1 MATAGSIVID
11 LLMKTGSFVTDT
23 QRAEKSMKSMERT
36 AAGVSKGIVAGFT
49 AIGSVIGGAIA
60 AFASVDA
67 AITGLSNAINAA
79 DRIDELS
86 ARFSISTETLSGWG
100 YAAKMSGS
108 DLEGLVGIIPKFSK
122 NIADAS
128 KAGSDAD
135 KTFRALGI
143 SVKDQ
148 AGNLRSFEDLLPE
161 VQNRFAG
168 ISNETTKTALAMQL
182 FGKSGSEFLEFLS
195 LGADGMRTMEE
206 RARSLGIV
214 IDSDTAGAAAE
225 FNDRLDDLRAATQG
239 WFTQLA
245 SELLP
250 TLTDLTTQLVD
261 VAKEGGGVR
270 DVAHGIASAF
280 REIGK
285 AAEIFGVVEDWLDR
299 LRGGLVAVEKQGNAV
314 IKLATGQYSGLFGS
328 QGGGWDAFAKDY
340 MAGTAYADK
349 GWAAMQGGG
358 AGIPEGARSGPRG
371 RRNQA
376 TAEEIQATKDQ
387 TEQLRRAAEWEAKL
401 QATWAEG
408 EKKKS
413 AAATQQD
420 KQAKK
425 LQDSYRSTNEQLE
438 RQIALFGDSSE
449 LSRVNYEIQ
458 SGGLKGIDAA
468 AQSALRSSAS
478 LLDMLGN
485 IDEAESIMGES
496 AQKFADAFDGMFGID
511 DDTSSSVE
519 QTFGQWSTYA
529 DQAARNMQDA
539 FADFL
544 FDPFSEGLGGM
555 VQSFAKTLQKMAAQA
570 AASQIFKMI
579 GNWASSY
586 SGAGAGWI
594 NAIGSV
600 ISGSSGGRAGGGP
613 VAAGSMYRVGEGGR
627 PELFDQGGKT
637 YLIPG
642 DAGSVRPITAGMP
655 ASAIG
660 GGGGITNNFNTTM
673 NISSDGTSTT
683 QQGDGSE
690 DARRLNQFF
699 ASKMNEWATQQSRP
713 GGLFHQMSVRNG

>member
-100 YAAKMSGS
+100 YAAKMTGA

-135 KTFRALGI
+135 KTFKALGI

-182 FGKSGSEFLEFLS
+182 FGKSGAEFLEFLS

-285 AAEIFGVVEDWLDR
+285 AAEIFGAVEGWLDR

-314 IKLATGQYSGLFGS
+314 VKLATGQYSGLFGS
-328 QGGGWDAFAKDY
+328 QGGGWGAFAKDY
-340 MAGTAYADK
+340 QAGTAYANK
-349 GWAAMQGGG
+349 GWAASQGGG
-358 AGIPEGARSGPRG
+358 GAIPDGARNGPRG
-371 RRNQA
+371 RSTRS
-376 TAEEIQATKDQ
+376 TAEEVQAAK
-387 TEQLRRAAEWEAKL
+387 EQAEQRQKAAEWEAKL
-401 QATWAEG
+401 QASWAEG
-408 EKKKS
+408 AKKRK
-413 AAATQQD
+413 AAATEQD
-420 KQAKK
+420 KAAKK

-485 IDEAESIMGES
+485 IDEADSIMAES

-511 DDTSSSVE
+511 DDSSSVVADK
-519 QTFGQWSTYA
+519 FNQWTAYA

-555 VQSFAKTLQKMAAQA
+555 ASNFAKTLQKMAAQV
-570 AASQIFKMI
+570 AASRIFELV
-579 GNWASSY
+579 GGWANGY
-586 SGAGAGWI
+586 SGGGSSWI
-594 NAIGSV
+594 NAIGRA
-600 ISGSSGGRAGGGP
+600 IGGSSGGRAGGGP

-655 ASAIG
+655 SSSMG
-660 GGGGITNNFNTTM
+660 GGGAAGNVFNTTL
-673 NISSDGTSTT
+673 NITSDGTSAT
-683 QQGDGSE
+683 QQGSG
-690 DARRLNQFF
+690 AQGQQL
-699 ASKMNEWATQQSRP
+699 QQSLTQMMNRWAVDNMRA
-713 GGLFHQMSVRNG
+713 GGLLYRQGGR

>member
-1 MATAGSIVID
+1 MATAGSIVVD

-49 AIGSVIGGAIA
+49 AIGSVIGGAVA

-100 YAAKMSGS
+100 YAAKMTGS
-108 DLEGLVGIIPKFSK
+108 DLEGLVGIIPKFTK

-128 KAGSDAD
+128 KAGSEAD
-135 KTFRALGI
+135 KTFKALGI

-161 VQNRFAG
+161 VQTRFAG

-270 DVAHGIASAF
+270 DVASGIATAF

-285 AAEIFGVVEDWLDR
+285 AAEIFGVVENWLDR

-328 QGGGWDAFAKDY
+328 QGGGWGGFVKDY
-340 MAGTAYADK
+340 QAGTAYADN
-349 GWAAMQGGG
+349 GWAASQGMGS
-358 AGIPEGARSGPRG
+358 AIPDGARSGPRG
-371 RRNQA
+371 RSTRS
-376 TAEEIQATKDQ
+376 TAEEVQAAKDQ
-387 TEQLRRAAEWEAKL
+387 AEQRQKAAEWEAKL
-401 QATWAEG
+401 QASWSESA
-408 EKKKS
+408 KKQK
-413 AAATQQD
+413 AAANEQD
-420 KQAKK
+420 KGAKK
-425 LQDSYRSTNEQLE
+425 LQDSYRSTNDQLE
-438 RQIALFGDSSE
+438 RQIALFDDSSE
-449 LSRVNYEIQ
+449 LGRVNYEIQ
-458 SGGLKGIDAA
+458 AGGLKGIDSA
-468 AQSALRSSAS
+468 AQAAIRSSAS

-544 FDPFSEGLGGM
+544 FDPFSEGVGGM
-555 VQSFAKTLQKMAAQA
+555 VQGFAKALQKMAAQA
-570 AASQIFKMI
+570 AASQIFQMI
-579 GNWASSY
+579 GSWASGY
-586 SGAGAGWI
+586 SGAGAGWV
-594 NAIGSV
+594 NAIGTA
-600 ISGSSGGRAGGGP
+600 IGSAGGRAGGGP
-613 VAAGSMYRVGEGGR
+613 VAGGSMYRVGEGGR

-642 DAGSVRPITAGMP
+642 DAGSVRPITSGMP
-655 ASAIG
+655 ASSIG
-660 GGGGITNNFNTTM
+660 GGGGVTNNFNTTM
-673 NISSDGTSTT
+673 NVTSDGSSTT
-683 QQGDGSE
+683 QQGDGSD

-699 ASKMNEWATQQSRP
+699 TSKMNEWATQQSRP

>member
-1 MATAGSIVID
+1 MATAGSIVVD

-23 QRAEKSMKSMERT
+23 QRAEKSLKSMERT

-49 AIGSVIGGAIA
+49 AIGSVIGGALA

-100 YAAKMSGS
+100 YAAKMTGS

-135 KTFRALGI
+135 KTFKALGI

-182 FGKSGSEFLEFLS
+182 FGKSGAEFLEFLS
-195 LGADGMRTMEE
+195 LGADGMRSMEE

-250 TLTDLTTQLVD
+250 TLTDLTSQLVE

-285 AAEIFGVVEDWLDR
+285 AAEIFGVVENWLDR

-340 MAGTAYADK
+340 LAGTSYADR

-358 AGIPEGARSGPRG
+358 SGIPDGARSGPRG
-371 RRNQA
+371 RRTQA

-387 TEQLRRAAEWEAKL
+387 TEQLRRAAEWESKL

-408 EKKKS
+408 ERKKS
-413 AAATQQD
+413 AAASRQD
-420 KQAKK
+420 KQAKR
-425 LQDSYRSTNEQLE
+425 LQDSYRSTNDQLE

-468 AQSALRSSAS
+468 AQAAIRSSAS

-485 IDEAESIMGES
+485 IDEAESIMAES

-511 DDTSSSVE
+511 DDSSSVVE
-519 QTFGQWSTYA
+519 DKFNQWTAYA
-529 DQAARNMQDA
+529 DQAARNMQDS

-544 FDPFSEGLGGM
+544 FDPFADGLGGM
-555 VQSFAKTLQKMAAQA
+555 AANFAKALQKMAAQV
-570 AASQIFKMI
+570 AASKVFQLV
-579 GNWASSY
+579 GSWANGY
-586 SGAGAGWI
+586 NGAGSSWI
-594 NAIGSV
+594 NALGGIIG
-600 ISGSSGGRAGGGP
+600 GTSGGRAGGGP

-637 YLIPG
+637 FLIPG
-642 DAGSVRPITAGMP
+642 DAGSVRPITMGMP
-655 ASAIG
+655 ASSVAG
-660 GGGGITNNFNTTM
+660 GSAAGNVFNTTL
-673 NISSDGTSTT
+673 NVTADGTSSS
-683 QQGDGSE
+683 QQGSGGKGQQIQQ
-690 DARRLNQFF
+690 AFNQ
-699 ASKMNEWATQQSRP
+699 MINQWAVQQSRD
-713 GGLFHQMSVRNG
+713 GGLLSRRGGR

>member
-100 YAAKMSGS
+100 YAAKMTGS

-122 NIADAS
+122 NIAEAS

-214 IDSDTAGAAAE
+214 IDSDTAGAATE

-250 TLTDLTTQLVD
+250 TLTDLTTKLVD

-270 DVAHGIASAF
+270 DVAHGIATAF

-314 IKLATGQYSGLFGS
+314 VKLVTGQYSGVFGS
-328 QGGGWDAFAKDY
+328 QGGVL
-340 MAGTAYADK
+340 T
-349 GWAAMQGGG
+349 
-358 AGIPEGARSGPRG
+358 
-371 RRNQA
+371 
-376 TAEEIQATKDQ
+376 
-387 TEQLRRAAEWEAKL
+387 
-401 QATWAEG
+401 
-408 EKKKS
+408 
-413 AAATQQD
+413 
-420 KQAKK
+420 
-425 LQDSYRSTNEQLE
+425 
-438 RQIALFGDSSE
+438 
-449 LSRVNYEIQ
+449 
-458 SGGLKGIDAA
+458 
-468 AQSALRSSAS
+468 
-478 LLDMLGN
+478 
-485 IDEAESIMGES
+485 
-496 AQKFADAFDGMFGID
+496 
-511 DDTSSSVE
+511 
-519 QTFGQWSTYA
+519 
-529 DQAARNMQDA
+529 
-539 FADFL
+539 
-544 FDPFSEGLGGM
+544 PF
-555 VQSFAKTLQKMAAQA
+555 
-570 AASQIFKMI
+570 
-579 GNWASSY
+579 
-586 SGAGAGWI
+586 
-594 NAIGSV
+594 
-600 ISGSSGGRAGGGP
+600 
-613 VAAGSMYRVGEGGR
+613 
-627 PELFDQGGKT
+627 
-637 YLIPG
+637 
-642 DAGSVRPITAGMP
+642 
-655 ASAIG
+655 
-660 GGGGITNNFNTTM
+660 
-673 NISSDGTSTT
+673 
-683 QQGDGSE
+683 
-690 DARRLNQFF
+690 
-699 ASKMNEWATQQSRP
+699 
-713 GGLFHQMSVRNG
+713 

>member
-100 YAAKMSGS
+100 YAAKMTGS

-182 FGKSGSEFLEFLS
+182 FGKSGAEFLEFLS

-285 AAEIFGVVEDWLDR
+285 AAEIFGAVEDWLDR

-314 IKLATGQYSGLFGS
+314 VKLVTGQYSGVFGS
-328 QGGGWDAFAKDY
+328 QGGGIDAFLSDY
-340 MAGTAYADK
+340 MTGTAYADK

-358 AGIPEGARSGPRG
+358 SGIPDGARSGPRG
-371 RRNQA
+371 RRTRA
-376 TAEEIQATKDQ
+376 TADEIQATKEQ
-387 TEQLRRAAEWEAKL
+387 TEQRKRAAEREAKL
-401 QATWAEG
+401 KELR
-408 EKKKS
+408 ESSDKKAKS
-413 AAATQQD
+413 ATSEQEKAS
-420 KQAKK
+420 KK
-425 LQDSYRSTNEQLE
+425 LQDSYRSANDQLE

-458 SGGLKGIDAA
+458 SGGLKGIDSA
-468 AQSALRSSAS
+468 AQAALRSSAS

-511 DDTSSSVE
+511 DDSSSVE
-519 QTFGQWSTYA
+519 TTFGQWSTYA

-594 NAIGSV
+594 NAIGGA

-613 VAAGSMYRVGEGGR
+613 VAGGSMYRVGEGGR

-660 GGGGITNNFNTTM
+660 GGGGVTNNFNTTM

-699 ASKMNEWATQQSRP
+699 TSRMNEWATQQSRP

>member
-49 AIGSVIGGAIA
+49 AIGSVIGGALA

-100 YAAKMSGS
+100 YAAKMTGS
-108 DLEGLVGIIPKFSK
+108 DLESLVGIIPKFSK

-135 KTFRALGI
+135 KTFKALGI

-182 FGKSGSEFLEFLS
+182 FGKSGAEFLEFLS
-195 LGADGMRTMEE
+195 LGADGMRSMEE

-250 TLTDLTTQLVD
+250 TLTDLTSQLVE

-285 AAEIFGVVEDWLDR
+285 AAEIFGVVENWLDR

-340 MAGTAYADK
+340 LAGTAYADR

-358 AGIPEGARSGPRG
+358 SGIPDGARSGPRG
-371 RRNQA
+371 RRTQA

-387 TEQLRRAAEWEAKL
+387 TEQLRRAAEWESKL

-408 EKKKS
+408 EKKR
-413 AAATQQD
+413 AAGASRQD

-425 LQDSYRSTNEQLE
+425 LQDSYRSTNDQLE

-449 LSRVNYEIQ
+449 LGRVNYEIQ

-468 AQSALRSSAS
+468 AQAAIRSSAS

-485 IDEAESIMGES
+485 IDEAESIMAES

-511 DDTSSSVE
+511 DDSSSVVE
-519 QTFGQWSTYA
+519 DKFSQWTAYA
-529 DQAARNMQDA
+529 DQAARNMQDS

-544 FDPFSEGLGGM
+544 FDPFADGLGGM
-555 VQSFAKTLQKMAAQA
+555 AANFAKTLQKMAAQV
-570 AASQIFKMI
+570 AASKVFQLV
-579 GNWASSY
+579 GSWANGY
-586 SGAGAGWI
+586 TGAGSSWI
-594 NAIGSV
+594 NALGGIIG
-600 ISGSSGGRAGGGP
+600 GTSGGRAGGGP

-642 DAGSVRPITAGMP
+642 DAGSVRPITAGLP
-655 ASAIG
+655 TSSVAG
-660 GGGGITNNFNTTM
+660 GGTSGNIFNTTL
-673 NISSDGTSTT
+673 NVTSDGTSTS
-683 QQGDGSE
+683 QQGAGAQGQQIQQAFSQMI
-690 DARRLNQFF
+690 NQ
-699 ASKMNEWATQQSRP
+699 WAVQQSRD
-713 GGLFHQMSVRNG
+713 GGLLNRRGGR

>member
-1 MATAGSIVID
+1 MATAGSIVVD

-49 AIGSVIGGAIA
+49 AIGAVIGGAVA

-67 AITGLSNAINAA
+67 AIQGLSNAINAA

-100 YAAKMSGS
+100 YAAKMTGS

-128 KAGSDAD
+128 KAGSEAD
-135 KTFRALGI
+135 KTFKALGI

-225 FNDRLDDLRAATQG
+225 FNDRVDDLRAATQG

-245 SELLP
+245 GELLP
-250 TLTDLTTQLVD
+250 TLTSLTTQLVD

-270 DVAHGIASAF
+270 DVAAGIASAF

-285 AAEIFGVVEDWLDR
+285 AAEVFGVVEDWLDR

-314 IKLATGQYSGLFGS
+314 VKLVTGQYSGVLGS

-340 MAGTAYADK
+340 QAGTAYADNGWK
-349 GWAAMQGGG
+349 GMQGGG
-358 AGIPEGARSGPRG
+358 TGIPDAARSGPRG
-371 RRNQA
+371 RRTRA
-376 TAEEIQATKDQ
+376 TAEEIQQTKDQ
-387 TEQLRRAAEWEAKL
+387 TEQLRRAAEWETKL
-401 QATWAEG
+401 QNLW
-408 EKKKS
+408 
-413 AAATQQD
+413 
-420 KQAKK
+420 
-425 LQDSYRSTNEQLE
+425 
-438 RQIALFGDSSE
+438 
-449 LSRVNYEIQ
+449 
-458 SGGLKGIDAA
+458 
-468 AQSALRSSAS
+468 
-478 LLDMLGN
+478 
-485 IDEAESIMGES
+485 GES
-496 AQKFADAFDGMFGID
+496 AEKSKRASKAKKEGMSEEQKAAEALAKSYDSLTTSMDRRLYLLENGDSQAAAVQYDIERGELQKLSEEQKSNLQNMAQVIDAMEDYKAIYGDGID
-511 DDTSSSVE
+511 SMAGKTKEATNSMSV
-519 QTFGQWSTYA
+519 FA

-544 FDPFSEGLGGM
+544 FDPFGEGADGM
-555 VQSFAKTLQKMAAQA
+555 VKGFGDALKRMAAQA
-570 AASQIFKMI
+570 ASSEIFKML
-579 GNWASSY
+579 GSWASGYTGTGS
-586 SGAGAGWI
+586 SWI
-594 NAIGSV
+594 NAIGGAINSY
-600 ISGSSGGRAGGGP
+600 GGGRAGGGP
-613 VAAGSMYRVGEGGR
+613 VAADNVYRVGEGGR
-627 PELFDQGGKT
+627 PELFQQGGKS

-642 DAGSVRPITAGMP
+642 DAGSIVPATAGLP
-655 ASAIG
+655 ASSVAG
-660 GGGGITNNFNTTM
+660 GTGGQINVITNVSVTDGGAQT
-673 NISSDGTSTT
+673 SSSGTNDQLGQKLGTLVSNLVKSELI
-683 QQGDGSE
+683 QQ
-690 DARRLNQFF
+690 
-699 ASKMNEWATQQSRP
+699 KRP
-713 GGLFHQMSVRNG
+713 GGILA

>member
-1 MATAGSIVID
+1 MATAGSIVVD

-36 AAGVSKGIVAGFT
+36 AAGVSKGIVSGFT
-49 AIGSVIGGAIA
+49 AIGSVIGGAVA

-100 YAAKMSGS
+100 YAAKMTGS
-108 DLEGLVGIIPKFSK
+108 DLEGLVGIIPKFTK

-128 KAGSDAD
+128 KAGSEAD
-135 KTFRALGI
+135 KTFKALGI

-161 VQNRFAG
+161 VQTRFAG

-225 FNDRLDDLRAATQG
+225 FNDCLDDLRAATQG

-270 DVAHGIASAF
+270 DVAHGIATAF

-285 AAEIFGVVEDWLDR
+285 AAEIFGVVENWLDR

-328 QGGGWDAFAKDY
+328 QGGGWGGFVKDY
-340 MAGTAYADK
+340 QAGTAYADN
-349 GWAAMQGGG
+349 GWAASQGMGS
-358 AGIPEGARSGPRG
+358 AIPDGARSGPRG
-371 RRNQA
+371 RSTRSTTEEVQA
-376 TAEEIQATKDQ
+376 AKDQ
-387 TEQLRRAAEWEAKL
+387 AEQRQKAAEWEAKL
-401 QATWAEG
+401 QASWSESA
-408 EKKKS
+408 KKQKT
-413 AAATQQD
+413 AAAEQD
-420 KQAKK
+420 KSAKK
-425 LQDSYRSTNEQLE
+425 LQDAYRSTNDQLE
-438 RQIALFGDSSE
+438 RQIALFDDSSE
-449 LSRVNYEIQ
+449 LGRVNYEIQ
-458 SGGLKGIDAA
+458 AGGLKGIDSA
-468 AQSALRSSAS
+468 AQAAIRSSAS

-485 IDEAESIMGES
+485 IDEAETIMGES
-496 AQKFADAFDGMFGID
+496 AQKFGDAFDGMFGID

-555 VQSFAKTLQKMAAQA
+555 VQGFAKALQKMAAQA

-579 GNWASSY
+579 GSWASSY
-586 SGAGAGWI
+586 SGAGAGWV
-594 NAIGSV
+594 NAIGSA
-600 ISGSSGGRAGGGP
+600 IGSSGGRAGGGP

-642 DAGSVRPITAGMP
+642 DAGSVRPITSGMP
-655 ASAIG
+655 ASSIG
-660 GGGGITNNFNTTM
+660 GGGGVTNTFNTTL
-673 NISSDGTSTT
+673 NVTSDGTSTT
-683 QQGDGSE
+683 QQGSGDEQGQKIQR
-690 DARRLNQFF
+690 AVLGVINQ
-699 ASKMNEWATQQSRP
+699 WAVQESRP
-713 GGLFHQMSVRNG
+713 GGLFHQMRVRNG

>member
-23 QRAEKSMKSMERT
+23 QRAEKSMKSMGQT

-49 AIGSVIGGAIA
+49 AIGSVIGGVIA

-100 YAAKMSGS
+100 YAAKMTGS

-128 KAGSDAD
+128 KAGSEAD
-135 KTFRALGI
+135 KTFKALGI

-214 IDSDTAGAAAE
+214 IDSDTAGAAAA

-245 SELLP
+245 AGLLP
-250 TLTDLTTQLVD
+250 TLTDLTTQLVE

-270 DVAHGIASAF
+270 DVAHGIATAF
-280 REIGK
+280 REISK
-285 AAEIFGVVEDWLDR
+285 AAAMFEAVETWLDR
-299 LRGGLVAVEKQGNAV
+299 IRGGLVAVEKQGNAV
-314 IKLATGQYSGLFGS
+314 LRLVTGQYSGVFGS
-328 QGGGWDAFAKDY
+328 QGGGLDAFLADYAK
-340 MAGTAYADK
+340 GTAYADN
-349 GWAAMQGGG
+349 GWAAMQSIGVS
-358 AGIPEGARSGPRG
+358 IPDGARSGPRG
-371 RRNQA
+371 RRTRA
-376 TAEEIQATKDQ
+376 TTEEVQETKEQ
-387 TEQLRRAAEWEAKL
+387 TEQRKLAAELEARLKKLWEESGKS
-401 QATWAEG
+401 
-408 EKKKS
+408 KK
-413 AAATQQD
+413 AAATEEE
-420 KQAKK
+420 KLAKK
-425 LQDSYRSTNEQLE
+425 LQSSYKTANEQLE
-438 RQIALFGDSSE
+438 RQIALFDNSSE
-449 LSRVNYEIQ
+449 SARVNYEIQ
-458 SGGLKGIDAA
+458 SGGLKGIDSA
-468 AQSALRSSAS
+468 AQLALRSSAS

-485 IDEAESIMGES
+485 IDEAESIMAES
-496 AQKFADAFDGMFGID
+496 AQKFADAFNGMFGID
-511 DDTSSSVE
+511 DDASSVVADK
-519 QTFGQWSTYA
+519 FNQWTAYA
-529 DQAARNMQDA
+529 VQAARNMQDA

-555 VQSFAKTLQKMAAQA
+555 ASNFAKTLQKMAAQV
-570 AASQIFKMI
+570 AASKIFELV
-579 GNWASSY
+579 GSWANGY
-586 SGAGAGWI
+586 SGGGSSWI
-594 NAIGSV
+594 NAIGRA
-600 ISGSSGGRAGGGP
+600 IGGSSGGRAGGGP

-642 DAGSVRPITAGMP
+642 DAGSVRPITAGIP
-655 ASAIG
+655 ASSVGAG
-660 GGGGITNNFNTTM
+660 GASGNIFNTTV
-673 NISSDGTSTT
+673 NITSDGASTT
-683 QQGDGSE
+683 QQGSG
-690 DARRLNQFF
+690 AQGQQL
-699 ASKMNEWATQQSRP
+699 QQSLTQWMNRWAVDNLRP
-713 GGLFHQMSVRNG
+713 GGLLYRQGGR

>member
-23 QRAEKSMKSMERT
+23 QRAEKSMKSMGQT

-100 YAAKMSGS
+100 YAAKMTGS

-128 KAGSDAD
+128 KVGSDAD
-135 KTFRALGI
+135 KTFKALGI

-182 FGKSGSEFLEFLS
+182 FGKSGAEFLEFLS

-250 TLTDLTTQLVD
+250 TLTDLTTKLVD

-270 DVAHGIASAF
+270 DVAHGIATAF

-314 IKLATGQYSGLFGS
+314 VKLVTGQYSGVFGS
-328 QGGGWDAFAKDY
+328 QGGGIDAFLSDY
-340 MAGTAYADK
+340 MTGTAYADK

-358 AGIPEGARSGPRG
+358 SGIPDGARSGPRG
-371 RRNQA
+371 RRTRA
-376 TAEEIQATKDQ
+376 TADEIQATKEQ
-387 TEQLRRAAEWEAKL
+387 TEQRKRAAEWEAKL
-401 QATWAEG
+401 KELR
-408 EKKKS
+408 ENSDKKAKS
-413 AAATQQD
+413 AASEQEKAS
-420 KQAKK
+420 KK
-425 LQDSYRSTNEQLE
+425 LQDSYRSTNDQLE

-449 LSRVNYEIQ
+449 LSRVSYEIQ

-468 AQSALRSSAS
+468 AQAAIRSSAS

-485 IDEAESIMGES
+485 IDEAESIMAES

-511 DDTSSSVE
+511 DDSSSVVE
-519 QTFGQWSTYA
+519 DKFNQWTAYA

-555 VQSFAKTLQKMAAQA
+555 ASNFAKTLQKMAAQV
-570 AASQIFKMI
+570 AASKIFDLV
-579 GNWASSY
+579 GGWANGY
-586 SGAGAGWI
+586 TGSGSGWI
-594 NAIGSV
+594 NAIGRA
-600 ISGSSGGRAGGGP
+600 IGGTAGGRAGGGP

-655 ASAIG
+655 SSSVAG
-660 GGGGITNNFNTTM
+660 GGASGNVFNTTV
-673 NISSDGTSTT
+673 NVTADGTSST
-683 QQGDGSE
+683 QQGSG
-690 DARRLNQFF
+690 AQGQQL
-699 ASKMNEWATQQSRP
+699 QQSLTQWMNRWAVDNLRP
-713 GGLFHQMSVRNG
+713 GGLLYRQGGR

>member
-1 MATAGSIVID
+1 
-11 LLMKTGSFVTDT
+11 
-23 QRAEKSMKSMERT
+23 MKSMGQT

-100 YAAKMSGS
+100 YAAKMTGS

-122 NIADAS
+122 SIADAS

-148 AGNLRSFEDLLPE
+148 AGNLRTFEDLLPE

-314 IKLATGQYSGLFGS
+314 VKLVTGQYSGVFGS
-328 QGGGWDAFAKDY
+328 QGGGIDAFLSDY
-340 MAGTAYADK
+340 MTGTAYADK
-349 GWAAMQGGG
+349 GWA
-358 AGIPEGARSGPRG
+358 
-371 RRNQA
+371 
-376 TAEEIQATKDQ
+376 
-387 TEQLRRAAEWEAKL
+387 
-401 QATWAEG
+401 
-408 EKKKS
+408 
-413 AAATQQD
+413 
-420 KQAKK
+420 
-425 LQDSYRSTNEQLE
+425 
-438 RQIALFGDSSE
+438 
-449 LSRVNYEIQ
+449 
-458 SGGLKGIDAA
+458 
-468 AQSALRSSAS
+468 
-478 LLDMLGN
+478 
-485 IDEAESIMGES
+485 
-496 AQKFADAFDGMFGID
+496 
-511 DDTSSSVE
+511 
-519 QTFGQWSTYA
+519 
-529 DQAARNMQDA
+529 
-539 FADFL
+539 
-544 FDPFSEGLGGM
+544 
-555 VQSFAKTLQKMAAQA
+555 
-570 AASQIFKMI
+570 
-579 GNWASSY
+579 
-586 SGAGAGWI
+586 
-594 NAIGSV
+594 
-600 ISGSSGGRAGGGP
+600 
-613 VAAGSMYRVGEGGR
+613 
-627 PELFDQGGKT
+627 
-637 YLIPG
+637 
-642 DAGSVRPITAGMP
+642 
-655 ASAIG
+655 
-660 GGGGITNNFNTTM
+660 
-673 NISSDGTSTT
+673 
-683 QQGDGSE
+683 
-690 DARRLNQFF
+690 
-699 ASKMNEWATQQSRP
+699 
-713 GGLFHQMSVRNG
+713 

>member
-100 YAAKMSGS
+100 YAAKMTGS

-135 KTFRALGI
+135 KTFKALGI

-206 RARSLGIV
+206 RARTLGIV

-250 TLTDLTTQLVD
+250 TLTDLTTKLVD

-270 DVAHGIASAF
+270 DVAHGIATAF

-299 LRGGLVAVEKQGNAV
+299 LRGGLVGVEKQGNAV
-314 IKLATGQYSGLFGS
+314 VKLVTGQYSGLFGS
-328 QGGGWDAFAKDY
+328 QGGGIDAFLSDY
-340 MAGTAYADK
+340 MTGTAYADK

-358 AGIPEGARSGPRG
+358 SGIPDGARSGPRG
-371 RRNQA
+371 RRTRA
-376 TAEEIQATKDQ
+376 TADEIQATKDQ
-387 TEQLRRAAEWEAKL
+387 TEQRKRAAEWEAKL
-401 QATWAEG
+401 KELR
-408 EKKKS
+408 EKSDKKAKS
-413 AAATQQD
+413 AASEQEKAS
-420 KQAKK
+420 KK
-425 LQDSYRSTNEQLE
+425 LQDSYRSANGQLE
-438 RQIALFGDSSE
+438 RQIALFGGSSE

-468 AQSALRSSAS
+468 AQAALRSSAS

-485 IDEAESIMGES
+485 IDEADSIMAES

-511 DDTSSSVE
+511 DDSSSVVADR
-519 QTFGQWSTYA
+519 FNQWTAYA

-555 VQSFAKTLQKMAAQA
+555 ASNFAKTLQKMAAQV
-570 AASQIFKMI
+570 AASKIFELV
-579 GNWASSY
+579 GGWANGY
-586 SGAGAGWI
+586 SGGGSSWI
-594 NAIGSV
+594 NAIGRA
-600 ISGSSGGRAGGGP
+600 IGGSSGGRAGGGP

-642 DAGSVRPITAGMP
+642 DAGSVRPITAGLP
-655 ASAIG
+655 SSSAVG
-660 GGGGITNNFNTTM
+660 GGASGNVFNTTL
-673 NISSDGTSTT
+673 NITSDGTSTT
-683 QQGDGSE
+683 QQGSG
-690 DARRLNQFF
+690 AQGQQL
-699 ASKMNEWATQQSRP
+699 QQSLTQMMNRWAVDNMRP
-713 GGLFHQMSVRNG
+713 GGLFNRQGTR

>member
-100 YAAKMSGS
+100 YAAKMTGS

-135 KTFRALGI
+135 KTFKALGI

-206 RARSLGIV
+206 RARTLGIV

-250 TLTDLTTQLVD
+250 TLTDLTTKLVD

-270 DVAHGIASAF
+270 DVAHGIATAF

-299 LRGGLVAVEKQGNAV
+299 LRGGLVGVEKQGNAV
-314 IKLATGQYSGLFGS
+314 VKLVTGQYSGLFGS
-328 QGGGWDAFAKDY
+328 QGGGIDAFLSDY
-340 MAGTAYADK
+340 MTGTAYADK

-358 AGIPEGARSGPRG
+358 SGIPDGARSGPRG
-371 RRNQA
+371 RRTRA
-376 TAEEIQATKDQ
+376 TADEIQATKDQ
-387 TEQLRRAAEWEAKL
+387 TEQRKRAAEWEAKL
-401 QATWAEG
+401 KELR
-408 EKKKS
+408 EKSDKKAKS
-413 AAATQQD
+413 AASEQEKAS
-420 KQAKK
+420 KK
-425 LQDSYRSTNEQLE
+425 LQDSYRSANGQLE

-468 AQSALRSSAS
+468 AQAALRSSAS

-485 IDEAESIMGES
+485 IDEADSIMAES

-511 DDTSSSVE
+511 DDSSSVVADR
-519 QTFGQWSTYA
+519 FNQWTAYA

-555 VQSFAKTLQKMAAQA
+555 ASNFAKTLQKMAAQV
-570 AASQIFKMI
+570 AASKIFELV
-579 GNWASSY
+579 GGWANGY
-586 SGAGAGWI
+586 SGGGSSWI
-594 NAIGSV
+594 NAIGRA
-600 ISGSSGGRAGGGP
+600 IGGSSGGRAGGGP

-642 DAGSVRPITAGMP
+642 DAGSVRPITAGLP
-655 ASAIG
+655 SSSAVG
-660 GGGGITNNFNTTM
+660 GGASGNVFNTTL
-673 NISSDGTSTT
+673 NITSDGTSTT
-683 QQGDGSE
+683 QQGSG
-690 DARRLNQFF
+690 AQGQQL
-699 ASKMNEWATQQSRP
+699 QQSLTQMMNRWAVDNMRP
-713 GGLFHQMSVRNG
+713 GGLFNRQGTR

>member
-1 MATAGSIVID
+1 MATAGSIVVD

-49 AIGSVIGGAIA
+49 AIGAVVGGAIA

-67 AITGLSNAINAA
+67 AIQGLSNAINAA

-100 YAAKMSGS
+100 YAAKMTGS

-128 KAGSDAD
+128 KAGSEAD
-135 KTFRALGI
+135 KTFKALGI

-214 IDSDTAGAAAE
+214 IDADTAGAAAE
-225 FNDRLDDLRAATQG
+225 FNDRVDDLRAATQG

-245 SELLP
+245 GELLP

-261 VAKEGGGVR
+261 VAREGGGVR
-270 DVAHGIASAF
+270 DVAVGIASAF

-285 AAEIFGVVEDWLDR
+285 AAEVFGVVEQWLDR

-314 IKLATGQYSGLFGS
+314 MKLATGQYSGLLGS
-328 QGGGWDAFAKDY
+328 QGGGWAAFTRDY
-340 MAGTAYADK
+340 QAGTAYANN
-349 GWAAMQGGG
+349 GWSAMQGGA
-358 AGIPEGARSGPRG
+358 AGIPDGARSGPRG
-371 RRNQA
+371 RR
-376 TAEEIQATKDQ
+376 TKPTTEEIQQTKDQ
-387 TEQLRRAAEWEAKL
+387 TEQLRRAAEWEQKL
-401 QATWAEG
+401 QATWGEG
-408 EKKKS
+408 EKKKK
-413 AAATQQD
+413 AAATD
-420 KQAKK
+420 AEKQAKK
-425 LQDSYRSTNEQLE
+425 LSDSYKSTNDQLE
-438 RQIALFGDSSE
+438 RQLALYGETSE
-449 LSRVNYEIQ
+449 LAKVNYEIQ
-458 SGGLKGIDAA
+458 SGSLKGIDASL
-468 AQSALRSSAS
+468 QSVVRSSAS
-478 LLDMLGN
+478 YLDILQAM
-485 IDEAESIMGES
+485 DEVDAYQEES
-496 AQKFADAFDGMFGID
+496 AQKWADAFQGMFGLD
-511 DDTSSSVE
+511 DQAISASE
-519 QTFGQWSTYA
+519 EAFGKMTVFA

-544 FDPFSEGLGGM
+544 FDPFGDGLGGM
-555 VQSFAKTLQKMAAQA
+555 VEGFAKALQRMAAE
-570 AASQIFKMI
+570 AASAEIFKMI
-579 GNWASSY
+579 GSWASGY
-586 SGAGAGWI
+586 SGAGSSWV
-594 NAIGSV
+594 NAIGGA
-600 ISGSSGGRAGGGP
+600 ISSTAGNRAGGGP
-613 VAAGSMYRVGEGGR
+613 VGAGGVYRVGEGGR
-627 PELFDQGGKT
+627 PELFQQGGKS

-642 DAGSVRPITAGMP
+642 DAGSIVPATVGMP
-655 ASAIG
+655 ASSVG
-660 GGGGITNNFNTTM
+660 GGSAAPVTVITNVTVTDGGTQTT
-673 NISSDGTSTT
+673 SSGSNDQLGQKLGTLVSNLVKSELI
-683 QQGDGSE
+683 QQ
-690 DARRLNQFF
+690 
-699 ASKMNEWATQQSRP
+699 KRP
-713 GGLFHQMSVRNG
+713 GGILA

>member
-100 YAAKMSGS
+100 YAAKMTGS

-182 FGKSGSEFLEFLS
+182 FGKSGAEFLEFLS

-340 MAGTAYADK
+340 MVGTAYADK

-358 AGIPEGARSGPRG
+358 AIPDGARSGPRG
-371 RRNQA
+371 RSTRS
-376 TAEEIQATKDQ
+376 TAEEVQAAK
-387 TEQLRRAAEWEAKL
+387 EQAEQRQKAAEWEAKL
-401 QATWAEG
+401 QSSWAESA
-408 EKKKS
+408 KKKK
-413 AAATQQD
+413 AAATED
-420 KQAKK
+420 EKAAKK
-425 LQDSYRSTNEQLE
+425 LQSSYKTANEQLE
-438 RQIALFGDSSE
+438 RQIALFDNSSE
-449 LSRVNYEIQ
+449 SARVNYEIQ
-458 SGGLKGIDAA
+458 SGGLKGIDSA
-468 AQSALRSSAS
+468 AQLALRSSAS

-485 IDEAESIMGES
+485 IDEAESIMAES

-511 DDTSSSVE
+511 DDSSSVVE
-519 QTFGQWSTYA
+519 DKFNQWTAYA

-555 VQSFAKTLQKMAAQA
+555 ASNFAKTLQKMAAQV
-570 AASQIFKMI
+570 AASKIFELV
-579 GNWASSY
+579 GSWANGY
-586 SGAGAGWI
+586 SGGGSSWI
-594 NAIGSV
+594 NAIGRA
-600 ISGSSGGRAGGGP
+600 IGGSSGGRAGGGP

-642 DAGSVRPITAGMP
+642 DAGSVRPITAGLP
-655 ASAIG
+655 SSSAVG
-660 GGGGITNNFNTTM
+660 GGASGNVFNTTL
-673 NISSDGTSTT
+673 NITSDGTSTT
-683 QQGDGSE
+683 QQGSG
-690 DARRLNQFF
+690 AQGQQL
-699 ASKMNEWATQQSRP
+699 QQSLTQMMNRWAVDNMRP
-713 GGLFHQMSVRNG
+713 GGLFNRQGTR

>member
-1 MATAGSIVID
+1 MATAGSIVVD

-49 AIGSVIGGAIA
+49 AIGSVIGGAVA

-100 YAAKMSGS
+100 YAAKMTGS
-108 DLEGLVGIIPKFSK
+108 DLEGLVGIIPKFTK

-128 KAGSDAD
+128 KAGSEAD
-135 KTFRALGI
+135 KTFKALGI

-161 VQNRFAG
+161 VQTRFAG

-206 RARSLGIV
+206 RARTLGIV

-270 DVAHGIASAF
+270 DVASGIATAF

-285 AAEIFGVVEDWLDR
+285 AAEIFGVVENWLDR

-328 QGGGWDAFAKDY
+328 QGGGWGGFVKDY
-340 MAGTAYADK
+340 QAGTAYADN
-349 GWAAMQGGG
+349 GWAASQGMVS
-358 AGIPEGARSGPRG
+358 AIPDGARSGPRG
-371 RRNQA
+371 RSTRS
-376 TAEEIQATKDQ
+376 TAEEVQAAKDQ
-387 TEQLRRAAEWEAKL
+387 AEQRQKAAEWEAKL
-401 QATWAEG
+401 QASWSESA
-408 EKKKS
+408 KKQK
-413 AAATQQD
+413 AAATEQD
-420 KQAKK
+420 KSAKK
-425 LQDSYRSTNEQLE
+425 LQDSYRSTNDQLE
-438 RQIALFGDSSE
+438 RQIALFDDSSE
-449 LSRVNYEIQ
+449 LGRVNYEIQ
-458 SGGLKGIDAA
+458 AGGLKGIDSA
-468 AQSALRSSAS
+468 AQAAIRSSAS

-544 FDPFSEGLGGM
+544 FDPFSEGVGGM
-555 VQSFAKTLQKMAAQA
+555 VQGFAKALQKMAAQA
-570 AASQIFKMI
+570 AASQIFQMI
-579 GNWASSY
+579 GSWASGY
-586 SGAGAGWI
+586 SGAGAGWV
-594 NAIGSV
+594 NAIGTA
-600 ISGSSGGRAGGGP
+600 IGSAGGRAGGGP
-613 VAAGSMYRVGEGGR
+613 VAGGSMYRVGEGGR

-642 DAGSVRPITAGMP
+642 DAGSVRPITSGMP
-655 ASAIG
+655 ASSIG
-660 GGGGITNNFNTTM
+660 GGGVTNNFNTTM
-673 NISSDGTSTT
+673 NVTSDGSSTT
-683 QQGDGSE
+683 QQGDGSD

-699 ASKMNEWATQQSRP
+699 TSKMNEWATQQSRP

>member
-100 YAAKMSGS
+100 YAAKMTGS

-135 KTFRALGI
+135 KTFKALGI

-182 FGKSGSEFLEFLS
+182 FGKSGAEFLEFLS

-285 AAEIFGVVEDWLDR
+285 AAEIFGAVEDWLDR

-314 IKLATGQYSGLFGS
+314 VKLATGQYSGLFGS
-328 QGGGWDAFAKDY
+328 QGGGWSAFAKDY
-340 MAGTAYADK
+340 QAGTAYADK
-349 GWAAMQGGG
+349 GWAASQGGG
-358 AGIPEGARSGPRG
+358 GAIPDGARSGPRG
-371 RRNQA
+371 RSTRS
-376 TAEEIQATKDQ
+376 TAEEVQAAK
-387 TEQLRRAAEWEAKL
+387 EQAEQRQKAAEWEAKL
-401 QATWAEG
+401 QASWAEG
-408 EKKKS
+408 AKKQK
-413 AAATQQD
+413 AAATEQD
-420 KQAKK
+420 KAAKK

-449 LSRVNYEIQ
+449 LGRVNYEIQ

-468 AQSALRSSAS
+468 AQAALRSSAS

-485 IDEAESIMGES
+485 IDEADSIMAES

-511 DDTSSSVE
+511 DDSSSVVE
-519 QTFGQWSTYA
+519 DKFNQWTAYA

-544 FDPFSEGLGGM
+544 FDPFSERLGGM
-555 VQSFAKTLQKMAAQA
+555 ASNFAKTLQKMAAQV
-570 AASQIFKMI
+570 AASKVFELV
-579 GNWASSY
+579 GGWANGY
-586 SGAGAGWI
+586 SGGGSSWI
-594 NAIGSV
+594 NAIGRA
-600 ISGSSGGRAGGGP
+600 IGGSSGGRAGGGP

-655 ASAIG
+655 SSSVG
-660 GGGGITNNFNTTM
+660 GGGAAGNVFNTTL
-673 NISSDGTSTT
+673 NITQDGTSSS
-683 QQGDGSE
+683 QQGSGSQGQQ
-690 DARRLNQFF
+690 L
-699 ASKMNEWATQQSRP
+699 QQSMTQWMNRWAVDNLRP
-713 GGLFHQMSVRNG
+713 GGLLYRQGGR